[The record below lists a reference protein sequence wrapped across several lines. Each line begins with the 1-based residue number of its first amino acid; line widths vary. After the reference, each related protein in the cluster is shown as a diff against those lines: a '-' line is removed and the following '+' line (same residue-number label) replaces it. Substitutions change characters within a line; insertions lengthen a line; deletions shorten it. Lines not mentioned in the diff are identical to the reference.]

1 MKRTNKDRSMYRVA
15 AIAPWYHLCL
25 PSCGPRFESQA
36 IYRCFFQ
43 FVLLKFY
50 RENNENKQKEAGIG
64 PFYKI
69 GVWKEVKMIKRYF
82 RALNIGYWRSI
93 WILGTFSLSRYLDK
107 KSPFTRASLVPFCA
121 ISMCFVHFKFLQI
134 ATWKFRRNLC
144 TNYLWQKS
152 SKYLLKGK
160 KISRKCFKSSFVRS
174 VRGENQDRRKLK
186 SSKEEKTKDTFNF
199 LNKYT

>member
-1 MKRTNKDRSMYRVA
+1 MAPGSNPKQSIDAFFNLYYWNFIEKITKINKKRPGLA
-15 AIAPWYHLCL
+15 H
-25 PSCGPRFESQA
+25 
-36 IYRCFFQ
+36 
-43 FVLLKFY
+43 
-50 RENNENKQKEAGIG
+50 
-64 PFYKI
+64 FYKI
-69 GVWKEVKMIKRYF
+69 GVWKEVKMIKRCF
-82 RALNIGYWRSI
+82 RALNTGYWRSI

-174 VRGENQDRRKLK
+174 VRVENQDRRKLK